1 MNLEVGSSI
10 LEDDLLYLTYSVHS
24 FIFCVANNDRDVR
37 EVTFLL
43 VSIVNDNERRE
54 WGIIARYQITN
65 AFLNIINGFWVSILI
80 SQGNINQVYK
90 ALVSESE
97 LVTHEA
103 RQCNDRNLQWVKW
116 VLQQERGSFWIDVEK
131 EPVVDRLPGVWSVVH
146 HLAGHD
152 L

>member
-24 FIFCVANNDRDVR
+24 FIFCVANNNRDVR

-65 AFLNIINGFWVSILI
+65 AFLNIIFNISNRINNFWVGIFIGQSRID
-80 SQGNINQVYK
+80 QVYFTAVSFCQLLTNTDK
-90 ALVSESE
+90 A
-97 LVTHEA
+97 
-103 RQCNDRNLQWVKW
+103 
-116 VLQQERGSFWIDVEK
+116 
-131 EPVVDRLPGVWSVVH
+131 
-146 HLAGHD
+146 
-152 L
+152 